1 MISKIK
7 KFFSYIFF
15 LFFFIILFVACTY
28 SFLVYKPDHGIKFI
42 DKVLLLDYSL
52 KIKSISSNKNLINP
66 FFIFEEIEI
75 NDNEN
80 KELVYIPN
88 LKIGV
93 NLIES
98 LIQEYLSLSVLEID
112 TLKSSQGSSIETFQ
126 PFLIKGNKL
135 KISNNTIDISAKG
148 FELLISP
155 NNSKIF
161 LMEGYINTYS
171 YNEIKAF
178 IDSLDN
184 KLFYE
189 SSHSFDSNALGQI
202 NSINLSSLKDHDISV
217 DLDTKGYID
226 FETNQSSRFDRLI
239 FKNSSITTNSEL
251 LIKDINSSVFSN
263 LNKELFGIFK
273 SRLPDQNISG
283 SISYDYKRSIIRT
296 NLTINMGGIIDSNRY
311 FSMDGDEV

>member
-7 KFFSYIFF
+7 KFISYIFF
-15 LFFFIILFVACTY
+15 LFLFIILFVASIY
-28 SFLVYKPDHGIKFI
+28 IFLFYKPYHGIKFI

-52 KIKSISSNKNLINP
+52 NIKSTSSNKNLINP
-66 FFIFEEIEI
+66 FFIFEEIQI

-112 TLKSSQGSSIETFQ
+112 TLKSSQSSSIETFQ

-155 NNSKIF
+155 DNSKIV
-161 LMEGYINTYS
+161 LVEGNINTYS
-171 YNEIKAF
+171 YNKIKAF

-184 KLFYE
+184 K
-189 SSHSFDSNALGQI
+189 
-202 NSINLSSLKDHDISV
+202 
-217 DLDTKGYID
+217 
-226 FETNQSSRFDRLI
+226 
-239 FKNSSITTNSEL
+239 
-251 LIKDINSSVFSN
+251 
-263 LNKELFGIFK
+263 
-273 SRLPDQNISG
+273 
-283 SISYDYKRSIIRT
+283 
-296 NLTINMGGIIDSNRY
+296 
-311 FSMDGDEV
+311 

>member
-15 LFFFIILFVACTY
+15 LLFFIILFVASTY

-42 DKVLLLDYSL
+42 DKALLLDYSL
-52 KIKSISSNKNLINP
+52 KIKSTSSNKHLINP
-66 FFIFEEIEI
+66 FFIFEEIQI

-135 KISNNTIDISAKG
+135 KISNNIIDISAKG

-155 NNSKIF
+155 NDSKIF
-161 LMEGYINTYS
+161 HKEGNINTYS

-184 KLFYE
+184 KLFYAVRTGSMLTWPSYCASCRPE
-189 SSHSFDSNALGQI
+189 SLLSKLTTAL
-202 NSINLSSLKDHDISV
+202 
-217 DLDTKGYID
+217 
-226 FETNQSSRFDRLI
+226 
-239 FKNSSITTNSEL
+239 
-251 LIKDINSSVFSN
+251 
-263 LNKELFGIFK
+263 
-273 SRLPDQNISG
+273 
-283 SISYDYKRSIIRT
+283 
-296 NLTINMGGIIDSNRY
+296 
-311 FSMDGDEV
+311 

>member
-7 KFFSYIFF
+7 KLISYICF
-15 LFFFIILFVACTY
+15 LFFFIILFVASIY

-52 KIKSISSNKNLINP
+52 NIKSTSSNKNLINP
-66 FFIFEEIEI
+66 FFIFEEIQI
-75 NDNEN
+75 NDNKN

-112 TLKSSQGSSIETFQ
+112 TLKSSQGSSRETFQ
-126 PFLIKGNKL
+126 PFFIKGNKL

-148 FELLISP
+148 FELVISQ
-155 NNSKIF
+155 NNSKII
-161 LMEGYINTYS
+161 LIEGNINKYS

-189 SSHSFDSNALGQI
+189 SSHSFDSNALNQI
-202 NSINLSSLKDHDISV
+202 NSIDLSSLNDHDIYV
-217 DLDTKGYID
+217 DLDTKGHID
-226 FETNQSSRFDRLI
+226 FETNQNNRFDRLT
-239 FKNSSITTNSEL
+239 FKNSSITTNSEF
-251 LIKDINSSVFSN
+251 LIKDINASIFSN
-263 LNKELFGIFK
+263 LNKELLGIFN
-273 SRLPDQNISG
+273 SRLPDQSISG
-283 SISYDYKRSIIRT
+283 SISM
-296 NLTINMGGIIDSNRY
+296 TIKKASSELI
-311 FSMDGDEV
+311 